1 MHDTN
6 DFFFMVFKIFYTLKP
21 VWMNGNKIFF
31 CVWENINFFRKSETM
46 IITYTWDDLCEI
58 RISPCNFEI
67 PEKSEQTYNMH
78 NSTFQNLRELDLSAG
93 INLRY
98 PPFENWNKIPPLFQM
113 TILYSRNLFKLGY
126 SPRFECFKWFCK

>member
-1 MHDTN
+1 MRVD
-6 DFFFMVFKIFYTLKP
+6 
-21 VWMNGNKIFF
+21 
-31 CVWENINFFRKSETM
+31 R
-46 IITYTWDDLCEI
+46 EI

-98 PPFENWNKIPPLFQM
+98 PPFENWNIIPPLFQM

-126 SPRFECFKWFCK
+126 SPRFECFK